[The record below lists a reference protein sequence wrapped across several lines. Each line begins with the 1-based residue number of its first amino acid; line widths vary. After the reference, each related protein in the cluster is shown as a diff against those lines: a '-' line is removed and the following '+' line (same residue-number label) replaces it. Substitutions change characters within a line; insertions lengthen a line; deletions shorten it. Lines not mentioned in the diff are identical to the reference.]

1 VERSAVP
8 PAASPSAQ
16 TEREASHHL
25 PFNFGVL
32 LMHGLLGQTGFRLIN
47 APTFL
52 PHYVSV
58 LAGNNRAVGL
68 VRAIQSLGMFLSPVL
83 SARLIEHRPR
93 VKAFAV
99 LVGGAMRLQ
108 FLFLALIALFVPTD
122 SALALVWL
130 VMGLFGLAL
139 GMQGVIFSLVVSKAV
154 PVNRRGRLLG
164 LRNATSGL
172 TLILVAGLGGY
183 FIDRYGF
190 PGGYGY
196 TFLTGFVLTSLGL
209 AIFALLREP
218 VSRELRESAPVIER
232 ARAIPG
238 LLREEDN
245 FRRFLMARLFATAA
259 RGAIPFY
266 VIFVAARF
274 GISGQRLAVLTIA
287 FTVAQSLS
295 GLGWGLMA
303 DRTGFRAVFIG
314 ALLAWIAGTSLLIVP
329 RIEAMYAVFL
339 LVGVGFSGFM
349 LSSQNLV
356 LEFGTALDRP
366 LRIATANSLS
376 ELIGMIGF
384 FGAGLLADLAPL
396 WAVFVAATALQ
407 LSALVAMRRVVEP
420 RIPVEP
426 TVPLEE

>member
-1 VERSAVP
+1 VEQSPVPSAP
-8 PAASPSAQ
+8 SPSAQ
-16 TEREASHHL
+16 TAQEASRHL

-32 LMHGLLGQTGFRLIN
+32 
-47 APTFL
+47 
-52 PHYVSV
+52 
-58 LAGNNRAVGL
+58 
-68 VRAIQSLGMFLSPVL
+68 
-83 SARLIEHRPR
+83 RLIEHRPR
-93 VKAFAV
+93 VKALAV
-99 LVGGAMRLQ
+99 GVGGAMRLQ

-139 GMQGVIFSLVVSKAV
+139 GMQGVIFSFIVSKAI

-172 TLILVAGLGGY
+172 TLIVVAGVGGY

-190 PGGYGY
+190 PDGYGY
-196 TFLTGFVLTSLGL
+196 TFLTGFGLTSVGL

-218 VSRELRESAPVIER
+218 VSRELRESVPVIER
-232 ARAIPG
+232 ARAIPA

-245 FRRFLMARLFATAA
+245 FRRFLTARLLATAA

-266 VIFVAARF
+266 VIFVASRF

-314 ALLAWIAGTSLLIVP
+314 ALLAWIAGTSLLVAP

-366 LRIATANSLS
+366 LRIATANSFS
-376 ELIGMIGF
+376 ELVGMFGF

-396 WAVFVAATALQ
+396 WAVFVCATALQ
-407 LSALVAMRRVVEP
+407 LSALVAMRSVVEP
-420 RIPVEP
+420 RVPIEP
-426 TVPLEE
+426 TVPFES

>member
-1 VERSAVP
+1 
-8 PAASPSAQ
+8 
-16 TEREASHHL
+16 
-25 PFNFGVL
+25 
-32 LMHGLLGQTGFRLIN
+32 
-47 APTFL
+47 
-52 PHYVSV
+52 
-58 LAGNNRAVGL
+58 
-68 VRAIQSLGMFLSPVL
+68 MFLSPVL